1 MEEESKVQE
10 FAESE
15 PKNEVASEPAAE
27 PESNCKCQPGEHLP
41 GHLKPHKCHKC
52 RFVIICAML
61 LLQIVTLG
69 LLVDMRCHMKHRMRR
84 FGDFRPPIHRFEE
97 DSLHRGHRGGIKISV
112 SEEPAGVEEPEHEQR
127 PEMEHEGVS
136 DMHDQADPDMQAM

>member
-10 FAESE
+10 FAE
-15 PKNEVASEPAAE
+15 NEVSGGSAAE
-27 PESNCKCQPGEHLP
+27 PEGSCKCQPG

-52 RFVIICAML
+52 RFMIICVML
-61 LLQIVTLG
+61 LLQIVTVC

-97 DSLHRGHRGGIKISV
+97 DSLRHGHRGGIKISV

-127 PEMEHEGVS
+127 PEMEHAGAS
-136 DMHDQADPDMQAM
+136 DMHEQADPDMQAM

>member
-10 FAESE
+10 SAESE
-15 PKNEVASEPAAE
+15 LCTEAANESVAEAADV
-27 PESNCKCQPGEHLP
+27 SCKCEV
-41 GHLKPHKCHKC
+41 GHSKPRKYHMYRLLIAC
-52 RFVIICAML
+52 FMI
-61 LLQIVTLG
+61 LLQIVTVG
-69 LLVDMRCHMKHRMRR
+69 LLWNMRCHMKHRMRR

-97 DSLHRGHRGGIKISV
+97 DSLRRGHRGGIKISV

-127 PEMEHEGVS
+127 PEMEHEGAS